1 MMEIKIVVE
10 GQTELAFVKE
20 VLAPY
25 LGERA
30 IAVYA
35 RKVLT
40 SINKRQSRQYRGGI
54 SSYAKAK
61 NEDRKSVV

>member
-54 SSYAKAK
+54 SS
-61 NEDRKSVV
+61 